1 MLQESLLTKWP
12 VPGDLCVS
20 DPISQSASRHFHK
33 EEGPSLAGAFS
44 GHFENLLLYLVVGH
58 LLCVVAVE
66 GHLVLVVLQVEP
78 LLAHGGELAGA
89 RQEHDDEGEDAGHLE
104 PETCEGVTCQLSILV
119 TISAVMSVS
128 VRPGRGLQ
136 CCSAA
141 GVCTLQTGAKTESL
155 TALTAAVCSRGIS
168 IVFAVLHF

>member
-12 VPGDLCVS
+12 VSGDLCVS

-58 LLCVVAVE
+58 LLRVVAVE
-66 GHLVLVVLQVEP
+66 GNLVLVILQVEP

-104 PETCEGVTCQLSILV
+104 PETCEGVTGQYWSQ
-119 TISAVMSVS
+119 SA
-128 VRPGRGLQ
+128 Q
-136 CCSAA
+136 
-141 GVCTLQTGAKTESL
+141 
-155 TALTAAVCSRGIS
+155 
-168 IVFAVLHF
+168 

>member
-1 MLQESLLTKWP
+1 M
-12 VPGDLCVS
+12 
-20 DPISQSASRHFHK
+20 IFASATQFHKVLHFHK

-44 GHFENLLLYLVVGH
+44 RHFENLLLYLVVGH
-58 LLCVVAVE
+58 LLRVVAVE
-66 GHLVLVVLQVEP
+66 GNLVLVILQVEP

-104 PETCEGVTCQLSILV
+104 PETCEGGTGQYWSQ
-119 TISAVMSVS
+119 SAVMSVS
-128 VRPGRGLQ
+128 VRPRRRLQ

-155 TALTAAVCSRGIS
+155 TALPAAVCSRGIS